1 MNLCHLPPLAVLKK
15 LHLPHDHGRVLS
27 IPQLTHDLE
36 RGVLV
41 LVLCYTDTVTRRSQ
55 RHAGGEN
62 EPEFPGDSPWDCNSP
77 AADRSVPAVWFGWFL
92 SLADRLARRRPAGG
106 LEIRSRRV
114 SLHVIL
120 LARVAR
126 PDQRDRWQQLRRW
139 KRWDLW
145 ASPVRSGLLEGISL
159 LPCFSVAASAAAWPR
174 FAVAFSFNC

>member
-1 MNLCHLPPLAVLKK
+1 
-15 LHLPHDHGRVLS
+15 LS
-27 IPQLTHDLE
+27 IPQLTHDLQ

-62 EPEFPGDSPWDCNSP
+62 EPEFPGDSPWDRNSP